1 MIFFILCGIILLIYF
16 RRCYIVSDYLHLS
29 HGNDSQNKEL
39 LTLLDKIFK
48 FPNERV
54 KDFMTLLPKLYKDKY
69 HPAQNNIILDVD
81 GDMRAAV
88 GVYYNT
94 ITVGD
99 KCLKTAGIG
108 NVGTHPDFEGNGYM
122 RFCMALA
129 LDEMKQN
136 MTDIAFLGG
145 ARQRYAHHGFEPA
158 GVRYEFTFNKDN
170 VKRKFLCE
178 KKSKFTAIPLDENN
192 SEFINKITEN
202 FNNRVFKWD
211 RTADNMFDTLKNW
224 NSNPY
229 VIMEND
235 TFKGWVVFSTLKNSV
250 YEIGFENKE
259 DIEDIIICALET
271 SGHEA
276 ITLTVAPCEVELAD
290 YLGLNCEHYNV
301 GHCEM
306 FNILCYE
313 NVIRAFLKYKS
324 TYTKLSDGE
333 LNLLIEGCKLTEQI
347 KISVKDNCVTVCET
361 EDKPDFILKHNE
373 AIRLF
378 GSIYSETRNKLPC
391 ECANWFPL
399 PLFISAC
406 DTV

>member
-1 MIFFILCGIILLIYF
+1 M
-16 RRCYIVSDYLHLS
+16 SDYLHMS
-29 HGNDSQNKEL
+29 HGNDSQNDEL
-39 LTLLDKIFK
+39 IALLDKIFK

-54 KDFMTLLPKLYKDKY
+54 DTFKTLLPKLYKDKY

-94 ITVGD
+94 MTVGD
-99 KCLKTAGIG
+99 ECLKTAGIG

-136 MTDIAFLGG
+136 MVDIALLGG

-158 GVRYEFTFNKDN
+158 GPRYEFTFCKDN
-170 VKRKFLCE
+170 VKRKFLSD
-178 KKSKFTAIPLDENN
+178 KKSKFTAIPLDETNI
-192 SEFINKITEN
+192 EFINKITEN
-202 FNNRVFKWD
+202 YNNRIF
-211 RTADNMFDTLKNW
+211 RTGRTCDNMFDTLKNW
-224 NSNPY
+224 NSTPY

-235 TFKGWVVFSTLKNSV
+235 TFKGWLVFSTLKNSV

-271 SGHEA
+271 SGHDS
-276 ITLTVAPCEVELAD
+276 ITFAVAPCEVELAD
-290 YLGLNCEHYNV
+290 YLGLNCENYKV
-301 GHCEM
+301 DHCEM
-306 FNILCYE
+306 FNILCFE
-313 NVIRAFLKYKS
+313 NVIRAFLKLKS

-333 LNLLIEGCKLTEQI
+333 LTLLIEGCKLPEQI
-347 KISVKDNCVTVCET
+347 KISVKNNCVTVCET
-361 EDKPDFILKHNE
+361 NEKPDFVLKHNE
-373 AIRLF
+373 AIRLV
-378 GSIYSETRNKLPC
+378 GSLYSETRDKLPT

-399 PLFISAC
+399 PIYISAC